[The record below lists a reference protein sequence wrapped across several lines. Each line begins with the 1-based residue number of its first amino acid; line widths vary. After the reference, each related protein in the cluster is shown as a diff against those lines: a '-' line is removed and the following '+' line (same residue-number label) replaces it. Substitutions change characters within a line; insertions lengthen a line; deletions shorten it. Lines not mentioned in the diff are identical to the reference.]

1 MFVGN
6 VEVKVRECSKSI
18 KTTKRNKKPSIEKL
32 NCKNHVFFSN
42 LSFFI
47 FSDFIVTDDMEA
59 IFLQPATQSR
69 RYFMID
75 FIMLE

>member
-32 NCKNHVFFSN
+32 NCKNHV
-42 LSFFI
+42 SFFK
-47 FSDFIVTDDMEA
+47 FEF
-59 IFLQPATQSR
+59 FYL
-69 RYFMID
+69 F
-75 FIMLE
+75 